1 MTYTPEE
8 LAFLKKVGQL
18 PAEAPVK
25 SEPTTK
31 KDED

>member
-18 PAEAPVK
+18 PKEKPVTPK
-25 SEPTTK
+25 PITK